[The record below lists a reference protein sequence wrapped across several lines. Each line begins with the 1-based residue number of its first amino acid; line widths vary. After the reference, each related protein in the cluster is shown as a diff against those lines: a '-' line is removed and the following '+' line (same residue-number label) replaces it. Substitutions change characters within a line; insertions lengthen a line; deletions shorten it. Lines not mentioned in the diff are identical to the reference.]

1 MHSVMLPP
9 PLQEAATSIGYG
21 AAALPLWE
29 EFVLRFFKHET
40 QLGPIVPKDAIS
52 GHLAKLA
59 QLYEGSSPVLSN
71 IYALLAPLSP
81 ESLPGE
87 LLWGNPLL
95 CWSSSPAACD
105 PHLELWYHP
114 SGVGMGST

>member
-1 MHSVMLPP
+1 MGPACTRSCCPA

-81 ESLPGE
+81 ESLPGV
-87 LLWGNPLL
+87 LLAGG
-95 CWSSSPAACD
+95 A
-105 PHLELWYHP
+105 
-114 SGVGMGST
+114 

>member
-1 MHSVMLPP
+1 MLLLCF
-9 PLQEAATSIGYG
+9 LQEAATSIGYG

-52 GHLAKLA
+52 AHLAKLA

-81 ESLPGE
+81 ESLPGV
-87 LLWGNPLL
+87 LLGAVHCCACHPHQLQVIPNLSCCNHQVWGQD
-95 CWSSSPAACD
+95 A
-105 PHLELWYHP
+105 LEP
-114 SGVGMGST
+114 